1 MPSCLALPRCEHFQ
15 LRLTLTLPLSP
26 FANLSSVCPHFS
38 LWVSLFLLVCL
49 LFSTSF
55 FWLCL
60 YPFLPLSV
68 GLFSSCLCVS
78 LFASVSFS
86 LSIPTSVSPSPQPLG
101 PCRCEPG
108 FLGRA
113 CDLHLWENQGA
124 GWWHNVSAGDPAF
137 SARVG
142 AAGAFLSPP
151 GLLAVFG
158 GEHMWCVSGDCRP
171 DSLWPGLETVYL
183 PQARIST
190 APWVT
195 SCCTT
200 SLPTPGSAGT

>member
-1 MPSCLALPRCEHFQ
+1 MPTCLLSVLIFLSGSLFFSWSFLH
-15 LRLTLTLPLSP
+15 LSP
-26 FANLSSVCPHFS
+26 LVVSVSLSSHLLACFLP
-38 LWVSLFLLVCL
+38 VSVCL
-49 LFSTSF
+49 
-55 FWLCL
+55 
-60 YPFLPLSV
+60 
-68 GLFSSCLCVS
+68 S
-78 LFASVSFS
+78 LFASLS
-86 LSIPTSVSPSPQPLG
+86 LSLPLSLLLCPFPPRQSLG

-158 GEHMWCVSGDCRP
+158 GEQMWCASGDWRP
-171 DSLWPGLETVYL
+171 DSLWPGLETFYL
-183 PQARIST
+183 PQARTST

-200 SLPTPGSAGT
+200 SLPIHGNAGT